1 MSTQAFDFDARNA
14 AAYRQF
20 FLDGPWQI
28 EHKVV
33 HDPDY
38 LMLKHLQV
46 ASPLIFDVGAN
57 KGQSIASLLT
67 LFPTATIH
75 AFECNP
81 AMVAVLRNLKEKKST
96 ACRDVVIHDCGLSN
110 VDGELAFSIPV
121 VDGTLYF
128 EETTS
133 EPEVEFEKHAARY
146 KAYGQQ
152 LSARVFV
159 AKVIKGD
166 SLHLAPDIVKIDA
179 EGSEPKVILGL
190 IETIRAGLPVILAE
204 TSCFNEVNEILFPF
218 GYRAYMPDDGGK
230 VVPLTRG
237 RANALYIHPRHRRLF
252 IEGTLG

>member
-1 MSTQAFDFDARNA
+1 MSTQTFDFDARNA

-38 LMLKHLQV
+38 LMLKPLQV
-46 ASPLIFDVGAN
+46 DSPLIFDVGAN

-67 LFPTATIH
+67 LFPNATIH

-96 ACRDVVIHDCGLSN
+96 ACRNVVIHDCGLSN
-110 VDGELAFSIPV
+110 VDGELTFSIPV

-133 EPEVEFEKHAARY
+133 EPEVEFKKHAERY
-146 KAYGQQ
+146 KRYGQQ
-152 LSARVFV
+152 LSARDFV
-159 AKVIKGD
+159 ARVIKGD
-166 SLHLAPDIVKIDA
+166 SLLLKPDIVKIDA

-190 IETIRAGLPVILAE
+190 IETIRSALPVVLAE
-204 TSCFNEVNEILFPF
+204 TSCFNEVNALLFPL
-218 GYRAYMPDDGGK
+218 GYRACMPADDGK

-237 RANALYIHPRHRRLF
+237 RANALYVHPKHSKLF
-252 IEGTLG
+252 AEGTLE